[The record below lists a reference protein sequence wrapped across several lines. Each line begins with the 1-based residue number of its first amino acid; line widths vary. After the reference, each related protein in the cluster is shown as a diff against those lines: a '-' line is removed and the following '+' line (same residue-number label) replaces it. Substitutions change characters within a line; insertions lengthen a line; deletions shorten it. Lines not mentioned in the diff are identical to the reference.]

1 MTHSLSIAARS
12 MAFFHVLYH
21 LKAAF
26 SPYPTDT
33 RLQQASTA
41 GTLAAGLCSAFD
53 GRKHVPRLFWY
64 GRTECANVR
73 NNGTKKMRGVE
84 KPARALGLKR
94 VGGKEMWSGGKGFGN
109 RTRMKKEVEQANKI
123 IEG

>member
-1 MTHSLSIAARS
+1 
-12 MAFFHVLYH
+12 
-21 LKAAF
+21 
-26 SPYPTDT
+26 
-33 RLQQASTA
+33 
-41 GTLAAGLCSAFD
+41 
-53 GRKHVPRLFWY
+53 
-64 GRTECANVR
+64 
-73 NNGTKKMRGVE
+73 MRGVE